1 MITIR
6 DIKTGKTYEGRLI
19 LPLYVS
25 DLSDDIEWLV
35 EHIGRCEL
43 VNAREDLEE
52 ILEEMPQILHK
63 LREKL
68 DEMIEEETEY
78 DDEGG
83 VDVDYRDFLPSDVK
97 WRHTK

>member
-1 MITIR
+1 MITIY
-6 DIKTGKTYEGRLI
+6 DLKTREKHTGRLV
-19 LPLYVS
+19 LPSYV
-25 DLSDDIEWLV
+25 DRLSYEIEWLV
-35 EHIGRCEL
+35 EHICRCEL

-52 ILEEMPQILHK
+52 IINEIPQILDELK
-63 LREKL
+63 EKL

-97 WRHTK
+97 WRYTK